1 MRLMELK
8 MTLSSNNPKL
18 KPNSKAVG
26 NEDDLCSE
34 ISNNFAAEMSI
45 RNEY

>member
-8 MTLSSNNPKL
+8 MTISSNNPTL
-18 KPNSKAVG
+18 KPNSKAAG

-34 ISNNFAAEMSI
+34 ISNNFASEMSI